1 MSANME
7 QPKADPQTV
16 SEITHILGQELEGA
30 EATAAMMP
38 CNPSREAAAFAP
50 TVFSFVE
57 FVSAN
62 THAFNVAKDSRAS
75 IFGFKYSEV

>member
-1 MSANME
+1 MLSFLGTNPANS
-7 QPKADPQTV
+7 PYKAHPRM
-16 SEITHILGQELEGA
+16 A
-30 EATAAMMP
+30 EKYATAAMMP

-62 THAFNVAKDSRAS
+62 TQAFNVAKDSRAS
-75 IFGFKYSEV
+75 MFGFKYSEV